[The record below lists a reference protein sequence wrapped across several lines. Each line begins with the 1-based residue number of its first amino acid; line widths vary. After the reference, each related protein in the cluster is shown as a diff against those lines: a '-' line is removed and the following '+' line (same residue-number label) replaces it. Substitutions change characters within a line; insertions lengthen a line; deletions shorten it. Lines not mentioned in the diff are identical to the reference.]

1 MDTSLLEADPPMDNK
16 EINAVAGPDV
26 TDQISQSVW
35 EVAHKGGE
43 PYPNVRYM
51 QSEDANMGPEKVHV
65 L

>member
-51 QSEDANMGPEKVHV
+51 Q
-65 L
+65 